1 MIDLHT
7 HILPEL
13 DDGAGSMEESIQ
25 MVREAASNE
34 VRTIVASPHLLFG
47 SYDNT
52 PEVINL
58 KVEELK
64 GVILREKIEMEIL
77 PGQEVYLI
85 PDLLPRLKEGK
96 VTTIN
101 NNGRY
106 LLLELPMM
114 DIPLYLDRVIFD
126 LATNGIIP
134 IIAHPERN
142 LRVMED
148 PGLLSGLVKNQGI
161 LVQLNAGSLIGRY
174 GKRVKETAGLFVKEG
189 LAHILASD
197 YHSSK
202 DEYPLRRAVEQV
214 AKLANNEIAQALVTT
229 FPLSVIEGKRN
240 LREA

>member
-1 MIDLHT
+1 
-7 HILPEL
+7 
-13 DDGAGSMEESIQ
+13 
-25 MVREAASNE
+25 MVRQAASNG
-34 VRTIVASPHLLFG
+34 VKTMVASPHLLFG

-58 KVEELK
+58 RVEELR
-64 GVILREKIEMEIL
+64 GVVLREKIEMEIL
-77 PGQEVYLI
+77 PAQEVYLI

-101 NNGRY
+101 NGCY

-114 DIPLYLDRVIFD
+114 DIPVYLDQVIFD

-134 IIAHPERN
+134 IICHPERN
-142 LRVMED
+142 LRVMKY
-148 PGLLSGLVKNQGI
+148 PGLLFGLVKNQGI
-161 LVQLNAGSLIGRY
+161 LVQLNAGSLLGRY
-174 GKRVKETAGLFVKEG
+174 GKGVKKTAELFVKEG
-189 LAHILASD
+189 LVHILASD

-214 AKLANNEIAQALVTT
+214 AKLANVKIARAMVTT

-240 LREA
+240 LRGEV